1 MDMKPAKTAKTA
13 KLRPWVV
20 RSLPPFPHA
29 VSRFVALLSRDEV
42 GAGQLVGV
50 VRMDPALG
58 AAILRLVNS
67 AAYGSGVRIDSLTE
81 AILRVGTERLKGL
94 AYTFGVGAYLKG
106 AKKQQA
112 HSLCCQH
119 SIACAFLAQ
128 ELAAAF
134 GSNRDRAYTAGLLHD
149 VGRLALLAGYP
160 KQYSALVTTSIEDSL
175 ALIEAERAMFDI
187 DHCEV
192 GGYLASDW
200 GFSDE
205 LRDAIVRHHAVPPPD
220 DGGLAALVN
229 LACRLTDAL
238 GFRVATPEVAWNL
251 DELREALPE
260 ILKQSWQPDLADLAE
275 ETARKVE
282 ATQI

>member
-1 MDMKPAKTAKTA
+1 MDTKAATTAKTA
-13 KLRPWVV
+13 KPRPWVV
-20 RSLPPFPHA
+20 QSLPPFPHA

-42 GAGQLVGV
+42 GAGQLAGV

-67 AAYGSGVRIDSLTE
+67 AAYGSGARIDSLTE

-94 AYTFGVGAYLKG
+94 AYTFGIGTYLKG

-112 HSLCCQH
+112 HKLCCQH
-119 SIACAFLAQ
+119 SIACGFLAQ
-128 ELAAAF
+128 ELAAPF
-134 GSNRDRAYTAGLLHD
+134 GFDRDRAYTAGLLHD
-149 VGRLALLAGYP
+149 IGRLALLAGYP
-160 KQYSALVTTSIEDSL
+160 KQYSALVTTSIEDAL
-175 ALIEAERAMFDI
+175 ALIEAERAMFDV

-200 GFSDE
+200 DFSDD

-238 GFRVATPEVAWNL
+238 GFQVAPPEVAWNL
-251 DELREALPE
+251 DQLREALPE
-260 ILKQSWQPDLADLAE
+260 TLKQSWQPDLADLAQA
-275 ETARKVE
+275 TARKVE